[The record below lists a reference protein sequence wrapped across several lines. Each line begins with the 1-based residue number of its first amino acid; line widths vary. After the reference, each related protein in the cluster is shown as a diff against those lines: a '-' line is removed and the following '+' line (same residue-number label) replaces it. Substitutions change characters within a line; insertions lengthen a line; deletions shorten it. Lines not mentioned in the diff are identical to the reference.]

1 MHSAQNYSRP
11 CLVHAAREVGQ
22 NTQMT
27 SNSMHRF
34 FVTTCFPEAMSIC
47 RRWTVPTRD
56 GRLRPDSLRLP
67 LDSQQN
73 WHLPA
78 MDGASQGVRSPPRC
92 EWVHVLE
99 GFVSVIEKI
108 KKKHNHNK
116 HDVQIKQ
123 QHLKQASNNCTA
135 TRFALIRCGSISMR
149 KNTSG

>member
-11 CLVHAAREVGQ
+11 CLVHAAREVGR

-116 HDVQIKQ
+116 HDVHKAAASEASKKQ
-123 QHLKQASNNCTA
+123 LHCNRICT
-135 TRFALIRCGSISMR
+135 IRCGSISMR

>member
-1 MHSAQNYSRP
+1 
-11 CLVHAAREVGQ
+11 
-22 NTQMT
+22 
-27 SNSMHRF
+27 MHRF

-73 WHLPA
+73 LHLPP
-78 MDGASQGVRSPPRC
+78 MDGASQDVRSPPRC

-116 HDVQIKQ
+116 HDVQKAAASEASKQ
-123 QHLKQASNNCTA
+123 QLHCNRICT
-135 TRFALIRCGSISMR
+135 IRCGSISMR
-149 KNTSG
+149 KNTSGRGSECRLRTRQCGAPSMA